1 MTESRENRHRVGAA
15 SSREKIHR
23 VAAESR
29 SNSQPTTIGNC
40 FGRLSILLALVW
52 LSFCFQAVPVSGQ
65 DKAHRIKK
73 IEARVQR
80 LQADPACRD
89 DVYGL
94 IVVKQ
99 ALASIKE
106 GSGGIGACLVDET
119 TGKVIAM
126 GRNRQYKP
134 WFRSD
139 LHAEM
144 DLLTRYEDW
153 MRKKGG
159 RETAKDLRAGPHL
172 ILVSSVEPCPMCLT
186 RIINAGIK
194 KMVYVIPDETGG
206 MVSRMDQ
213 LPPFWKKRALRCNY
227 RQAACSPEIQQIAN
241 DLFNFSMR
249 TWGLKKKMEAQ

>member
-1 MTESRENRHRVGAA
+1 MMDTLKIHHRAGATA
-15 SSREKIHR
+15 NLEKIDR
-23 VAAESR
+23 IAAESR
-29 SNSQPTTIGNC
+29 SNSRPSTIRNSFFRSGIILAIVLIS
-40 FGRLSILLALVW
+40 FGFPSLATAGADRA
-52 LSFCFQAVPVSGQ
+52 QQ
-65 DKAHRIKK
+65 IDK
-73 IEARVQR
+73 IEVRVQR
-80 LQADPACRD
+80 LQADPAYRD

-119 TGKVIAM
+119 TGKVIAR

-134 WFRSD
+134 YFRSD

-153 MRKKGG
+153 LRKKGG
-159 RETAKDLRAGPHL
+159 RESKIDLRACKNL
-172 ILVSSVEPCPMCLT
+172 VLVSSVEPCPMCLT

-213 LPPFWKKRALRCNY
+213 LPPFWKERTLQCDY
-227 RQAACSPEIQQIAN
+227 RQAICSPEIQQIAH
-241 DLFNFSMR
+241 DLFNFSVR
-249 TWGLKKKMEAQ
+249 NWGVKEKMERK